1 MRLLRGG
8 GCAAAADVISVAA
21 AARCSIAL
29 APSMVGAGAAAGM
42 RCAKRSSAGG
52 EVESLREPRERGANF
67 GQKVVARGNRG
78 LSNRSE
84 GHRRRR
90 CLS

>member
-29 APSMVGAGAAAGM
+29 APSMVGVGAAAGM

-52 EVESLREPRERGANF
+52 EVESLRDCASRAY
-67 GQKVVARGNRG
+67 
-78 LSNRSE
+78 
-84 GHRRRR
+84 
-90 CLS
+90 

>member
-8 GCAAAADVISVAA
+8 GCAAAADVISVPA

-29 APSMVGAGAAAGM
+29 APSMVGVGAAAGM

-52 EVESLREPRERGANF
+52 EVESLREPRVERILG
-67 GQKVVARGNRG
+67 R
-78 LSNRSE
+78 E
-84 GHRRRR
+84 
-90 CLS
+90 